1 MKKNQKLYDFLIK
14 ENYGIDRT
22 TARKLFLKIGLHETA
37 VFANCSSAQ
46 KLKLQELIE
55 ELKLNIIKKK
65 QIYFI
70 NKLQE
75 IESYRGYRHAHGL
88 PVNGQRTHTNAR
100 TQKKILLTFFKN
112 QKKVV
117 TEKPKNTVVKKYM
130 MYKNKPILKKK

>member
-14 ENYGIDRT
+14 ENYGINRT

-65 QIYFI
+65 QIYRI

>member
-14 ENYGIDRT
+14 ENYGINRT

-65 QIYFI
+65 QIYCI

-130 MYKNKPILKKK
+130 MYKNKPMLKKK